1 MNNFFKI
8 LFTLSII
15 IFSLTNTQAQKPEYN
30 DNSLNDSEFKFP
42 PLSVVIDS
50 VLKQSAM
57 SNFWEKHIRIKES
70 TLESERLDLTKS
82 ISIQGTT
89 SFGNIN
95 NFSTNTDGVVNS
107 SVLTAT
113 QQFNYSVGLALKVSL
128 FDLLNKKQ
136 RIKVARL
143 EIDAAKSMAK
153 SEEEEI
159 RQTVIKLYQNLILK
173 QKLLQIKSRSLGDA
187 QVNMQMVEKKF
198 RNGIVPISE
207 FVRMNSMMTSL
218 QVAYEIAISEFI
230 TAKKML
236 EDLAGFVFGLTLSN

>member
-15 IFSLTNTQAQKPEYN
+15 IFSLTNTQAQKSEYN

-128 FDLLNKKQ
+128 FDLLNKK
-136 RIKVARL
+136 L
-143 EIDAAKSMAK
+143 
-153 SEEEEI
+153 
-159 RQTVIKLYQNLILK
+159 
-173 QKLLQIKSRSLGDA
+173 
-187 QVNMQMVEKKF
+187 
-198 RNGIVPISE
+198 
-207 FVRMNSMMTSL
+207 
-218 QVAYEIAISEFI
+218 
-230 TAKKML
+230 
-236 EDLAGFVFGLTLSN
+236 